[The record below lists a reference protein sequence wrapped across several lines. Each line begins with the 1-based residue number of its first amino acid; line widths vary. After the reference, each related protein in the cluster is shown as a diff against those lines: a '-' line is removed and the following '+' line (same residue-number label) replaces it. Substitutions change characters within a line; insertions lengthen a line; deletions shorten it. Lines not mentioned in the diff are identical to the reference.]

1 MRNIIC
7 PHCKKEFSMEK
18 NDYEEIVKQLYG
30 KELEERITQKEN
42 EFLKDK
48 NYEIENLKQK
58 QKSENAEK
66 EKDFNLQIEK
76 LKSKIETLEETKKN
90 EIEKEIKN
98 KELQLKDS
106 IEEEKRKNREQ
117 ENKINNLQEEISRL
131 KEEKTKKI
139 EELTE
144 KYEER
149 LERSKEEKINE
160 INIAEA
166 RIRETLNQTISS
178 KNIEIQELKGQV
190 NSFQTEKQNAIL
202 STVAQKDDEIKNK
215 EQEIIKLKNDLSYK
229 EKEIENQ
236 RLQLEKDY
244 IEKLKDKD
252 NQIFYLKDMKAK
264 LSTKMVG
271 ESLEEHCKLEFE
283 KIRQTG
289 FKKAYFEK
297 DNDIKN
303 ETKGDFIFRDYD
315 ENGNEIVSIM
325 FEMKNENE
333 TTVTKH
339 KNEDFFKKLDKD
351 RNDKKCEYAVLV
363 SLLEQD
369 NELYNMG
376 IVDVSHKYE
385 KMYVIRPQFFVPLI
399 TLIRNA
405 STKALEYKNEL
416 TIAKN
421 QNIDITNFENELN
434 DFKDKFLKNVVS
446 AKNHFDKTIDEIDK
460 TINHLQKI
468 KEELQGTISQFSK
481 ANTKAEQLT
490 IRSLTKNNPTMRIAF
505 EELNKKENR

>member
-1 MRNIIC
+1 M
-7 PHCKKEFSMEK
+7 
-18 NDYEEIVKQLYG
+18 
-30 KELEERITQKEN
+30 
-42 EFLKDK
+42 
-48 NYEIENLKQK
+48 
-58 QKSENAEK
+58 
-66 EKDFNLQIEK
+66 
-76 LKSKIETLEETKKN
+76 
-90 EIEKEIKN
+90 
-98 KELQLKDS
+98 
-106 IEEEKRKNREQ
+106 
-117 ENKINNLQEEISRL
+117 
-131 KEEKTKKI
+131 
-139 EELTE
+139 
-144 KYEER
+144 
-149 LERSKEEKINE
+149 
-160 INIAEA
+160 
-166 RIRETLNQTISS
+166 
-178 KNIEIQELKGQV
+178 KGQV

-202 STVAQKDDEIKNK
+202 STVAQKEDEIRNK
-215 EQEIIKLKNDLSYK
+215 EQEIIKLRNDLSYK

-369 NELYNMG
+369 NELYNIG